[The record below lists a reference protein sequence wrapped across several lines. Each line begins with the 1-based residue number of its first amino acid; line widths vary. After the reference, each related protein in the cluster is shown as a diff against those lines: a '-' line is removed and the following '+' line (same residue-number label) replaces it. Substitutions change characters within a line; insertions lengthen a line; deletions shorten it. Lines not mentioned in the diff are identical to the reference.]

1 MSRVNI
7 VTLGCSKNLVD
18 SEYLSSQL
26 QNNGFQVEHEAGSP
40 AGITIINTCGFIN
53 DAKQESIE
61 TILEHARQKEQGH
74 ISRLYV
80 MGCLSQRYR
89 DELARE
95 MPEVDGFFGVYEQH
109 RIVAILRGRFD
120 ESLCHQRHLA
130 TPHHYAYL
138 KVAEGCN
145 RSCSF
150 CSIPLI
156 KGNYKSKPLEEL
168 QKEAS
173 FLAGK
178 GVRELNLIAQDL
190 SCYGQDYYNKKM
202 LPGLLESLEGLHA
215 FEWIRLLYAYPAGFP
230 TGVLD
235 MMQQSGSICH
245 YLDIPLQ
252 HISDRMLKRMRRG
265 HNRQHAESLIEL
277 IKSKIPRVTLRTTL
291 LVGHPGESDKDFLE
305 LLEFVRQVRFDR
317 LGVFTYSEEEGT
329 HSADTYRDDVP
340 ACVKRERADE
350 LMKLQQEI
358 SLQKNQ
364 QRVGSRVKVLIDEV
378 GDGYA
383 YGRTQGDAPEVDN
396 GVVIALDGQTA
407 LKPGCF
413 YEATIT
419 AATEYDLHAGLND
432 ASCV

>member
-26 QNNGFQVEHEAGSP
+26 QNSGFQVEHEAKHP
-40 AGITIINTCGFIN
+40 AEITIINTCGFIN

-95 MPEVDGFFGVYEQH
+95 MPEVDGFFGVYEQP
-109 RIVAILRGRFD
+109 RIVAALRGKFD
-120 ESLCHQRHLA
+120 ASTGHQRHLA

-145 RSCSF
+145 RNCSF

-156 KGNYKSKPLEEL
+156 KGNYKSKPIEEL

-190 SCYGQDYYNKKM
+190 SGYGQDYYKKKM
-202 LPGLLESLEGLHA
+202 LPGLLEALEGLQA

-265 HNRQHAESLIEL
+265 HHRQHAENLIEL
-277 IKSKIPRVTLRTTL
+277 IDRKLPNATLRTTL
-291 LVGHPGESDKDFLE
+291 LVGHPGESEKDFLE
-305 LLEFVRQVRFDR
+305 LLEFVRQARFDR

-329 HSADTYRDDVP
+329 HSAMNYKDDVP
-340 ACVKRERADE
+340 AHVKRERTDE
-350 LMKLQQEI
+350 LMQLQQEI

-364 QRVGSRVKVLIDEV
+364 QMVGSRVKVLIDEA

-383 YGRTQGDAPEVDN
+383 YGRTEGDAPEVDN
-396 GVVIALDGQTA
+396 GVVIEMDDRPA
-407 LKPGCF
+407 LKPGRF
-413 YEATIT
+413 YETTIT
-419 AATEYDLHAGLND
+419 DAGEYDLYARLMD
-432 ASCV
+432 ASSV

>member
-26 QNNGFQVEHEAGSP
+26 QNNGFQVEHEAGTP
-40 AGITIINTCGFIN
+40 ARITIINTCGFIN

-95 MPEVDGFFGVYEQH
+95 IPEVDGFFGVYEQP
-109 RIVAILRGRFD
+109 RIIAALRGRFV
-120 ESLCHQRHLA
+120 ESLRHHRHLA

-156 KGNYKSKPLEEL
+156 KGNYKSKPIEEL

-173 FLAGK
+173 FLAK
-178 GVRELNLIAQDL
+178 QGVRELNLIAQDL
-190 SCYGQDYYNKKM
+190 SCYGQDYYKKKM
-202 LPGLLESLEGLHA
+202 LPQLLKSLEGLDA

-230 TGVLD
+230 SGVLD
-235 MMQQSGSICH
+235 LMQQSSSICH

-265 HNRQHAESLIEL
+265 HNRQHAEKLIEL
-277 IKSKIPRVTLRTTL
+277 IRSKIPGITLRTTL
-291 LVGHPGESDKDFLE
+291 LVGHPGESEKDFLE
-305 LLEFVRQVRFDR
+305 LLEFVRQARFDR

-329 HSADTYRDDVP
+329 HSADSYRDDLP
-340 ACVKRERADE
+340 AYVKRERADE

-358 SLQKNQ
+358 SLRKNQ
-364 QRVGSRVKVLIDEV
+364 HRLGSRMKVLIDEV

-396 GVVIALDGQTA
+396 GVVIALDDQTGV
-407 LKPGCF
+407 KPGLF
-413 YEATIT
+413 YEASIT
-419 AATEYDLHAGLND
+419 GAAEYDLHARLND
-432 ASCV
+432 FTSV